1 MSKFIKLLVVSVLLL
16 FAAQALGSDAKQVKK
31 GIEAYNVGDYATCIS
46 MCMPAAKEGDPV
58 AQFCVGRL
66 YANGFGVDM
75 DDAKALKWYG
85 LSAEGGYA
93 PAQFNLGVMHANGW
107 GTPMDDVEAA
117 RLYGLAA
124 EQGFLPAINGV
135 GYVKSRGIGI
145 PKDVI
150 EGYMWYEIGA
160 QLGDFDAVAKRDTL
174 AESMAAEDLA
184 AAKVRA
190 TAWLEMHPKDTL
202 HAGIGEN

>member
-1 MSKFIKLLVVSVLLL
+1 MSKVIKLLFVFVFLLV
-16 FAAQALGSDAKQVKK
+16 ATQAFGDAKQVKK
-31 GIEAYNVGDYATCIS
+31 GIDAYNVGDYATCIS
-46 MCMPAAKEGDPV
+46 MCMPEAEKGDPV

-75 DDAKALKWYG
+75 NDDAALKWYG

-107 GTPMDDVEAA
+107 GVPMDDVEAA
-117 RLYGLAA
+117 RLYALAA
-124 EQGFLPAINGV
+124 EQGFLPAINGMA
-135 GYVKSRGIGI
+135 YVKSRGIGI

-160 QLGDFDAVAKRDTL
+160 RLGDYDAIVKRDAL
-174 AESMAAEDLA
+174 AEKMTEEELA
-184 AAKVRA
+184 LAKGKA
-190 TAWLEMHPKDTL
+190 TAWLESHPKETL
-202 HAGIGEN
+202 HAGIGAN